1 MPLVVAYNELWP
13 HNLPKGIIMNR
24 NLIVFTAGI
33 ALLVGGCKA
42 LDTPTFQNNYSLY
55 NREATKAELSNDWD
69 SARRRYFLA
78 LQNAEWAEEGKGV
91 RSEFHYKLGRAEGA
105 SCYFDKAQL
114 SLTTAYEMNNRM
126 PEALGEL
133 GRLNFA
139 QGKSAQ
145 AIGYFDR
152 AAAELAKSN
161 MASRDPI
168 GYAEILDDYKAA
180 LLAANRSADATRV
193 GDQAAALRASNS
205 GKSAAMLRP
214 PYGKQCAAPKS

>member
-1 MPLVVAYNELWP
+1 
-13 HNLPKGIIMNR
+13 MNR
-24 NLIVFTAGI
+24 NLIVFTTGI
-33 ALLVGGCKA
+33 ALLMGGCKA
-42 LDTPTFQNNYSLY
+42 LDTSTFQNNYSLY
-55 NREATKAELSNDWD
+55 NREALKAEQSNDWE
-69 SARRRYFLA
+69 SARKRYFLA
-78 LQNAEWAEEGKGV
+78 LQNAEWAEEGKTA

-105 SCYFDKAQL
+105 TCNFDKSEL
-114 SLTTAYEMNNRM
+114 SLTTSYELNKRL

-161 MASRDPI
+161 IASRDPI

-180 LLAANRSADATRV
+180 LLATNRSADATRV
-193 GDQAAALRASNS
+193 GDQAAALRASNG

-214 PYGKQCAAPKS
+214 PYGKQCSAPKS